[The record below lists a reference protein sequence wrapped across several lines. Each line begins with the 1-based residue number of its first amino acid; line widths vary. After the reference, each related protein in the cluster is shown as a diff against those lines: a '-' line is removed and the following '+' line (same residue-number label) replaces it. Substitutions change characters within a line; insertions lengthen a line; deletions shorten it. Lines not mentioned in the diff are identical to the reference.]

1 MSNLEE
7 KPQRKRRSSQAKK
20 EPDAQR
26 TSRHRGTKE
35 QQATADQSA
44 DYEVTPTKPDLINPD
59 WRSVL
64 KSKRKSR
71 RTTGSLSSP
80 QELQLWLQQGGWRY
94 IAAGA
99 FLLVFTLIVIL
110 SLNQKTQA
118 TSPRMAPLTS
128 VPALNNGTMSL
139 PTVTPVPTPLPVPT
153 AQLFVVAGTGQMGLL
168 LRAEPTTN
176 GQVLETLRDGMQVE
190 QIEADF
196 AGPSFVW
203 RKVRSPNG
211 KEGWVAVDWLQP
223 AQ

>member
-7 KPQRKRRSSQAKK
+7 KPQRKRRPSQAKK
-20 EPDAQR
+20 EPDARR
-26 TSRHRGTKE
+26 TSRQTGTKE

-44 DYEVTPTKPDLINPD
+44 DHEATPTKPDLINPE
-59 WRSVL
+59 WRNVL
-64 KSKRKSR
+64 KSKRKGR
-71 RTTGSLSSP
+71 RPTGSLSSP

-99 FLLVFTLIVIL
+99 FVLVFALIVIL

-118 TSPRMAPLTS
+118 TNPRIVPITS
-128 VPALNNGTMSL
+128 VPALNGTM
-139 PTVTPVPTPLPVPT
+139 PTVTPVPTPPPAPT

-176 GQVLETLRDGMQVE
+176 SPVLETLRDGMQVE
-190 QIEADF
+190 QVEADF

-203 RKVRSPNG
+203 RKVRSPSG

-223 AQ
+223 VQ